1 MPQRPGWIAAL
12 LSLRLNRAGAALMW
26 RTITAN
32 YRARHDNGRAPATA
46 TPLRNQGNEGDGM
59 ELGMVGLGRMGANM
73 AERLVRGGHRLVGF
87 DPGAAARE
95 QGAARGIEA
104 AGSLAELVAALP
116 APRAV
121 WLMVPAGAP
130 VDATLDALL
139 PLLTPGDTVVDGGNS
154 NYKDTQRRAARLAEH
169 GLHYV
174 DSGTSGGIW
183 GLKEGYSLM
192 IGGEA
197 AAVERL
203 RPIFETLAPA
213 PERGWGRVGP
223 SGAGHY
229 TKMVHNGIEYGLMQ
243 AYAEGF
249 AILGRKAEFGLDLEQ
264 IAQIWRH
271 GSVVRS
277 WLLDLSA
284 DALAKNPRL
293 DGIAPYVED
302 SGEGRWTV
310 AEAIDL
316 DVSAPVITAS
326 LMERLRSREKDSFAD
341 KLLAAMRNEFG
352 GHAVRKE

>member
-1 MPQRPGWIAAL
+1 
-12 LSLRLNRAGAALMW
+12 
-26 RTITAN
+26 
-32 YRARHDNGRAPATA
+32 
-46 TPLRNQGNEGDGM
+46 M

-73 AERLVRGGHRLVGF
+73 AERLVRGGHRVTGY

-95 QGAARGIEA
+95 LASTRDIGSAA
-104 AGSLAELVAALP
+104 SLAELVAALP
-116 APRAV
+116 APRTV
-121 WLMVPAGAP
+121 WLMVPAGRI
-130 VDATLDALL
+130 VDETLAQLL
-139 PLLTPGDTVVDGGNS
+139 PLLAPGDSVIDGGNS
-154 NYKDTQRRAARLAEH
+154 NYKDTMRRAAELAER

-183 GLKEGYSLM
+183 GLAEGYSLM
-192 IGGEA
+192 IGGDE

-213 PERGWGRVGP
+213 ADRGWGRVGP
-223 SGAGHY
+223 SGAGHF

-249 AILGRKAEFGLDLEQ
+249 AIMQRKTDFGLDLHQVAE
-264 IAQIWRH
+264 IWRH

-277 WLLDLSA
+277 WLLDLGA
-284 DALAKNPRL
+284 DALGKNPAL

-316 DVSAPVITAS
+316 DVAAPVITAS
-326 LMERLRSREKDSFAD
+326 LLERLRSRESDSFAD

-352 GHAVRKE
+352 GHKIKAG